1 VSAAKPPTGQQQP
14 EGFLS
19 VGNTSSYL
27 DLHDRYY
34 SLLMELVPIA
44 DRAPW
49 RSKEDTCRALETL
62 VDRALQPECGRD
74 TQPEPV
80 DTDKGM
86 ER

>member
-1 VSAAKPPTGQQQP
+1 
-14 EGFLS
+14 
-19 VGNTSSYL
+19 
-27 DLHDRYY
+27 
-34 SLLMELVPIA
+34 MELVPIA

-49 RSKEDTCRALETL
+49 RSKEDTCRALENL
-62 VDRALQPECGRD
+62 VDRVLQPECGRD